1 MPISE
6 ETVTF
11 FNRTVTEYDPAEP
24 VTLSDDIV
32 YRLSLDYEDEQT
44 MPELIE
50 EFLGRID
57 KTQLTALIIG
67 AWSDESDVSSASLVE
82 TLVKHAG
89 ELPNLRA
96 LFIGDMTY
104 EEREI
109 SWIVQSDLTPLLT
122 AFPQLEEFRVRG
134 TDELVFQP
142 FTHARLRSFTIES
155 GGLPEKVVRALAAST
170 MPALSHLELWLGTEG
185 YGFSGDVALY
195 QHVVAKLRTPT
206 LEYLGLRN
214 AEIADGLAVW
224 LAGDELVG
232 CLKTLDLSLGT
243 IGDVGAEALFNS
255 AYVPKLNT
263 LDLEHHYISD
273 EWQEKLKSLPITVD
287 LSDPQD
293 EEEDDGDRYVAVSE

>member
-11 FNRTVTEYDPAEP
+11 FKRTVTEYDPSEP
-24 VTLSDDIV
+24 VILSDDIV
-32 YRLSLDYEDEQT
+32 YRLSLDYEDEQS
-44 MPELIE
+44 MPELLE
-50 EFLGRID
+50 EFLGGID
-57 KTQLTALIIG
+57 KIQLTALIIG

-82 TLVKHAG
+82 SLVKHAG

-109 SWIVQSDLTPLLT
+109 SWIVQSDLTPLLC

-134 TDELVFQP
+134 TDELEFQP
-142 FTHARLRSFTIES
+142 FTHAKLRTLTIES
-155 GGLPEKVVRALAAST
+155 GGLPASVVQSLAAST
-170 MPALSHLELWLGTEG
+170 MPALSHLELWLGTKG

-195 QHVVAKLRTPT
+195 QNLVAKLRTPT

-214 AEIADGLAVW
+214 AEIADELAAW
-224 LAGDELVG
+224 LAGYELVG
-232 CLKTLDLSLGT
+232 CLTTLDLSLGT
-243 IGDVGAEALFNS
+243 LGDVGAEALFNS
-255 AYVPKLNT
+255 PYVPKLKT
-263 LDLEHHYISD
+263 LKLAHHYMSE
-273 EWQEKLKSLPITVD
+273 EWQEKLKSLPITVE

-293 EEEDDGDRYVAVSE
+293 DDDDGDRYVAVSE